1 MTKKAAA
8 ICVLIGIIA
17 GLFATFIIWRRN
29 QTEDTHTG
37 VLSNVSNALD
47 KSYNFDNY
55 FIDLG
60 SSYPY
65 HFMYDRFTN
74 VMYVEEMNRSYTL
87 VALIKADGTPLTY
100 DEWNQNVIKET
111 R

>member
-17 GLFATFIIWRRN
+17 GLLGACSIWRSN
-29 QTEDTHTG
+29 QAEDTHTG

-74 VMYVEEMNRSYTL
+74 VMYVEEMNRSYNL

-100 DEWNQNVIKET
+100 DEWNQSVIKET